1 MQMWFKRLNI
11 FSDFNKSH
19 IQCLSSILQRGV
31 RPSSGE
37 SEENLVLRHIS
48 DGAVYIVYYY
58 YIIKQWCRV
67 CWCFHFT
74 FLPFY
79 FILSRIQKM
88 KTSITTLRKG
98 LWMKVMLSLSSRA
111 PCRLEGAPVAL
122 SLVPVLSSDEDPAL
136 LLCRTPPAP
145 ENMTPPPPLHAVVC
159 CCSFCSVISLL
170 FS

>member
-11 FSDFNKSH
+11 LSDFNKSH

-48 DGAVYIVYYY
+48 DGAVYMW
-58 YIIKQWCRV
+58 YIIHKQWCRV

-111 PCRLEGAPVAL
+111 PCRLEGAPVAFRL
-122 SLVPVLSSDEDPAL
+122 F
-136 LLCRTPPAP
+136 LCRVLRKTRRRCCA
-145 ENMTPPPPLHAVVC
+145 EHHQHCFSWEHPPLP
-159 CCSFCSVISLL
+159 LL
-170 FS
+170 DML

>member
-11 FSDFNKSH
+11 FSDFIKSH

-37 SEENLVLRHIS
+37 SEENLVLWHIS

-67 CWCFHFT
+67 CWCLHFT

-79 FILSRIQKM
+79 FILPRIQKM
-88 KTSITTLRKG
+88 KRSITTLRKG
-98 LWMKVMLSLSSRA
+98 LWMKVMLSPSSRA
-111 PCRLEGAPVAL
+111 PCRLEGVPVAFRL
-122 SLVPVLSSDEDPAL
+122 FLCWVLTKTRRRCCAEHHQHLRTWPLPL
-136 LLCRTPPAP
+136 LYML
-145 ENMTPPPPLHAVVC
+145 
-159 CCSFCSVISLL
+159 
-170 FS
+170 

>member
-11 FSDFNKSH
+11 FSDFIKSR

-37 SEENLVLRHIS
+37 SEENLVLRHLS
-48 DGAVYIVYYY
+48 DGAVYMW
-58 YIIKQWCRV
+58 YIIHKQRCRV

-111 PCRLEGAPVAL
+111 PCRLEGAPVAFRL
-122 SLVPVLSSDEDPAL
+122 F
-136 LLCRTPPAP
+136 LCRVLMKTLRRCCA
-145 ENMTPPPPLHAVVC
+145 EHHQHLRTSPLP
-159 CCSFCSVISLL
+159 LL
-170 FS
+170 YML